1 MDVKIVSNGYV
12 YIYNY
17 IDMEPTVGL
26 KQQRW
31 QPIEMKDMKVS
42 WKMGNPQHPPNLDH
56 LEADI
61 CHLEGCEMMFT
72 LCSLHVLCMW
82 SCAGKKPSAFCSHI
96 FVNSIMLNPM
106 FGMFQPPV
114 LLVPGFF
121 QYKCN
126 LRLLRSLQVS
136 MFQIPIFAVQ
146 FVQEVLCFASEV
158 AGLWSNLCSNPHGS
172 SYRDPTRAPVHAE
185 PPTNSLILP
194 GKPPFFVDFHT
205 KIWMFI
211 QETSQPVCFNTA
223 VRGIWRS
230 SVGLGSIRASAAGF
244 RLRSSWR
251 IYPWSWK
258 MCRPRCAWRRW
269 KHMVPITSKKG
280 YRTFMNKKRIQQIS
294 IYIYLYTIFV
304 GTFAICM
311 LVGFN
316 VLIILHLLLPCLF
329 TAGSQD
335 AVSWPLTN

>member
-1 MDVKIVSNGYV
+1 
-12 YIYNY
+12 
-17 IDMEPTVGL
+17 
-26 KQQRW
+26 
-31 QPIEMKDMKVS
+31 
-42 WKMGNPQHPPNLDH
+42 
-56 LEADI
+56 
-61 CHLEGCEMMFT
+61 
-72 LCSLHVLCMW
+72 
-82 SCAGKKPSAFCSHI
+82 
-96 FVNSIMLNPM
+96 
-106 FGMFQPPV
+106 
-114 LLVPGFF
+114 
-121 QYKCN
+121 
-126 LRLLRSLQVS
+126 
-136 MFQIPIFAVQ
+136 VQ